1 MTINVDIPLIHLR
14 GTPRERGRAHGEELR
29 PLIHTHADRWLN
41 WLGRRR
47 GRKTRDYV
55 QALAVESDFRSAIER
70 WTPDLL
76 DEVRGI
82 AEGAAVEEA
91 VIFGLQLPD
100 EEWWFALDRRL
111 AAGVA
116 PDEAG
121 LACSSLGTPT
131 ADGTGSVIAQNM
143 DMPDYMD
150 ELQVILHVQPTDGTP
165 EVLVFT
171 VAGMIAL
178 NGLNRAG
185 VSTCCNA
192 LMDLAHSPAG
202 LPVAYVHRGLLMQP
216 SLSDAE
222 TFIRTVRHA
231 SGQNYVLGGLGRAVD
246 YECSANGAVPYETTD
261 GRICHTNHPLAS
273 TDRWMSDEHFESLPT
288 PIRLGFIANA
298 DDSTTRFSSVEGR
311 LTSTPGSL
319 SVEQAQAIL
328 SAHDSDQFPVCRHKI
343 PGGGG
348 WMTIGS
354 TVMLQGETP
363 TLFVSPGPPCSTSY
377 NQYTF

>member
-1 MTINVDIPLIHLR
+1 MTITVDIPLIHLR

-29 PLIHTHADRWLN
+29 PLIHMHVARWLDS
-41 WLGRRR
+41 LGRSH
-47 GRKTRDYV
+47 GAQTNAYV
-55 QALAVESDFRSAIER
+55 QALASESNFRSAIER
-70 WTPDLL
+70 WTSDLL
-76 DEVRGI
+76 EEVRGI
-82 AEGAAVEEA
+82 AEGAAVDEA
-91 VIFGLQLPD
+91 VIFALQLPD
-100 EEWWFALDRRL
+100 EEWWLSLDRRL

-121 LACSSLGTPT
+121 LACSSIGAPT
-131 ADGTGSVIAQNM
+131 ADSTGSVIAQNM

-150 ELQVILHVQPTDGTP
+150 ELQVILHIQPTDGTP
-165 EVLVFT
+165 EALVFT
-171 VAGMIAL
+171 VAGLIAL

-192 LMDLAHSPAG
+192 LIDLVHSRAG

-216 SLSDAE
+216 SLSAAE

-231 SGQNYVLGGLGRAVD
+231 SGQNYVMGGLGRVMD
-246 YECSANGAVPYETTD
+246 YECSANGAVPYETID
-261 GRICHTNHPLAS
+261 GRICHTNHSLAS
-273 TDRWMSDEHFESLPT
+273 TDRWMSEEQFESLPT
-288 PIRLGFIANA
+288 PVRLGFITSDEN
-298 DDSTTRFSSVEGR
+298 STTRFSSVEGR
-311 LTSTPGSL
+311 LKSAPATL
-319 SVEQAQAIL
+319 IVERAQAIL
-328 SAHDSDQFPVCRHKI
+328 SAHDSDRFPVCRHKI

-354 TVMLQGETP
+354 TIMLQGETP